1 MSRLGR
7 LAIVS
12 VLFALGLRGRP
23 ARADDARA
31 CIDASVAGQEQR
43 DLGQYRAGR
52 ASFVACAAASCP
64 APVRRDC
71 SQWLAQID
79 EAMPTILVA
88 ATDST
93 GRDLDAVTVTLDGER
108 LLSRLDGMPKP
119 VDPGP
124 HALRF
129 EAAGLPPI
137 EQSIVVRVGEK
148 ARVLQVRFA
157 SPARA
162 EARPA
167 SERVR
172 PIAPSPTLGWVF
184 GGVAVAAFL
193 SEAYFGVAGIEQRNR
208 DTAPGA
214 CAPDCPP
221 SEKSEVQT
229 KFLVADV
236 SLGVGVV
243 AAAASIYFF
252 ARALG
257 AKDAPHSGVLLEP
270 ARDGRGAAALWRF

>member
-1 MSRLGR
+1 VSRLAR
-7 LAIVS
+7 LAIAS
-12 VLFALGLRGRP
+12 GIFALALRARA

-43 DLGQYRAGR
+43 DQGKYRAGR
-52 ASFVACAAASCP
+52 GSFVACAAASCP

-79 EAMPTILVA
+79 ELMPSILVA

-93 GRDLDAVTVTLDGER
+93 GRDLDEVTVTLDGER
-108 LLSRLDGMPKP
+108 LQSRLDGMPKP

-129 EAAGLPPI
+129 VAAGLPPV

-148 ARVLQVRFA
+148 ARLIQVRFT
-157 SPARA
+157 PRPD
-162 EARPA
+162 ARPA
-167 SERVR
+167 PTVTRSG
-172 PIAPSPTLGWVF
+172 APSPTLGWVF
-184 GGVAVAAFL
+184 GGVAAAAFL

-208 DTAPGA
+208 DTAPTG
-214 CAPDCPP
+214 CAPTCNS
-221 SEKSEVQT
+221 SEKSEVQK
-229 KFLVADV
+229 KFLVADI

-243 AAAASIYFF
+243 AAATSIYFF
-252 ARALG
+252 VRAFGARDGRRPAMLF
-257 AKDAPHSGVLLEP
+257 EP